1 MGDLL
6 IRDLP
11 DATHEELKRRAAA
24 EGMSLQGYVT
34 RLLEQHT
41 ARQSLL
47 EWLDSV
53 DELPRHPEISG
64 AEAVRAARAEDD
76 QP

>member
-11 DATHEELKRRAAA
+11 DTTHDELKRRAADA
-24 EGMSLQGYVT
+24 GMSLQGYVA

-41 ARQSLL
+41 ARQSLN
-47 EWLDSV
+47 EWLDSL

-76 QP
+76 RP

>member
-11 DATHEELKRRAAA
+11 DATHDELKRRAAA
-24 EGMSLQGYVT
+24 AGMSLQAYVT
-34 RLLEQHT
+34 DLLEQHAT
-41 ARQSLL
+41 KPTLK
-47 EWLDSV
+47 EWLREL

-64 AEAVRAARAEDD
+64 AEAVRAAREEL
-76 QP
+76 P